1 MNIVIVTDCDTNQA
15 KDLLVETIKSLRKCK
30 PYIIGYFDPQIVEY
44 VMKMSSV
51 TAYPKSTSMGYLKLF
66 IEDDYLKDDEM
77 VMFLKSG
84 TILISDPLDI
94 DLDSDGHIGMQ
105 FEGNEHCTID
115 TVHNYIEKNDLKCTP
130 GLSGTAIRVGF
141 LREFFKHY
149 ECTET
154 QLLQFIESLSNVS
167 FLISPNV
174 YRTNGEFID
183 FSVRK
188 IDKFEVKSH
197 DIMGKYE
204 LTDQII
210 GKLKNFSNMIDSLD
224 ETQKDMILAYK
235 EKKEYNVVLR
245 RTVFERLTSEID
257 CIFEMLIE
265 NDLI

>member
-1 MNIVIVTDCDTNQA
+1 MNIIIVTDCDTNQA
-15 KDLLVETIKSLRKCK
+15 KDLLVESIRSLRKCK

-51 TAYPKSTSMGYLKLF
+51 TAYSKTTSMGYLKLF

-84 TILISDPLDI
+84 TLLISDPLDI
-94 DLDSDGHIGMQ
+94 DLESDGHVGMQ
-105 FEGNEHCTID
+105 FEGSEYCTID
-115 TVHNYIEKNDLKCTP
+115 TVHDYIEKNDLKCTP
-130 GLSGTAIRVGF
+130 GFSGSAIRAGF
-141 LREFFKHY
+141 LRQFFKHY
-149 ECTET
+149 ECNET

-174 YRTNGEFID
+174 YRTTEVYEFKCPKD
-183 FSVRK
+183 FE
-188 IDKFEVKSH
+188 IKSH
-197 DIMGKYE
+197 NIMGKYE

-210 GKLKNFSNMIDSLD
+210 EKLKNFSNMIDSLE

-235 EKKEYNVVLR
+235 EKREYNVSLR
-245 RTVFERLTSEID
+245 KDVFEKLTSEID
-257 CIFEMLIE
+257 EVFEMLIE

>member
-1 MNIVIVTDCDTNQA
+1 MNIVIIVTDCDTDQN
-15 KDLLVETIKSLRKCK
+15 KDLLVETIRSLCKCK
-30 PYIIGYFDPQIVEY
+30 PYIIGYFAPQIVEQ

-66 IEDDYLKDDEM
+66 IEDDHLKDDEM
-77 VMFLKSG
+77 IMFLKSG
-84 TILISDPLDI
+84 TILISDPAEI
-94 DLDSDGHIGMQ
+94 DLDSDGHVGMQ
-105 FEGNEHCTID
+105 FEGNEHCTIE

-130 GLSGTAIRVGF
+130 GLSGSAIRVGF

-149 ECTET
+149 ECNET

-174 YRTNGEFID
+174 YRVTSEFING
-183 FSVRK
+183 K
-188 IDKFEVKSH
+188 IGHFEVKSH

-235 EKKEYNVVLR
+235 EKKEYNITLR
-245 RTVFERLTSEID
+245 RAVFDRLTSEID
-257 CIFEMLIE
+257 NIFEMLVE